1 MVSGQADLP
10 FQLGLAV
17 VWLCLYDLSSLLYGK
32 GVVFAGASGVSVLP
46 KLNGSSGLNFP
57 VCKACLLLGRQA
69 FFMS

>member
-10 FQLGLAV
+10 FQLGLAI
-17 VWLCLYDLSSLLYGK
+17 VWLCLCILFPLLYGK
-32 GVVFAGASGVSVLP
+32 GVVFAGTSGLSVFP
-46 KLNGSSGLNFP
+46 KIKGSSGLTFP